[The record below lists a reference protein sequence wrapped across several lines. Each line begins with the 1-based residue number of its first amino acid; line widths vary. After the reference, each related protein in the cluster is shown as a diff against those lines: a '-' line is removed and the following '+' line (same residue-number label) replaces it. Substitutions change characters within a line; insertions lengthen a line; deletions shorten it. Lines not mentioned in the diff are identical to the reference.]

1 MGNPRQGP
9 VLGVNRACG
18 SGFGGT
24 PPGAGPYTEN
34 LRMPHVLAPP
44 MVAQDRAPGQVSLVS
59 GPLGEPTVLDH
70 EEVSGLFQLEVNF
83 VPVEVDVV
91 GD

>member
-1 MGNPRQGP
+1 MLVRPP
-9 VLGVNRACG
+9 EGVNKPGTEEHSHLGTAHSRA
-18 SGFGGT
+18 
-24 PPGAGPYTEN
+24 A
-34 LRMPHVLAPP
+34 
-44 MVAQDRAPGQVSLVS
+44 RAPSQVSLVS